1 LKTAVALN
9 PANAGAHRLLA
20 RIYSKQNNYSAAESE
35 LRRALQIKPSQEL
48 HFELGL
54 IEGQLGNLAGAAAEF
69 RQVLHGNPGFAQS
82 TPDAGCHVSPPG

>member
-1 LKTAVALN
+1 MSCATQKPQERIEDSGRAQSGKCWRS
-9 PANAGAHRLLA
+9 PATS

-54 IEGQLGNLAGAAAEF
+54 IEGQLATWPGQQPSFAKFCMGIL
-69 RQVLHGNPGFAQS
+69 VLLKH
-82 TPDAGCHVSPPG
+82 T